1 MMLKKMGCFLLDLCE
16 IYIPATAFLI
26 MFTVFVLEI
35 FCHYFFNYPL
45 TWAYEVT
52 VFGFIWTV
60 ILGAAYATRSGAHV
74 MFDLLYEKQSPQV
87 QRYMR
92 IVGNAVLAVGFS
104 ITIPT
109 SYQFIKFMAF
119 EKSSVLRI
127 PFHIGYAPY
136 LAFWLIVVGRAIYN
150 IAQDMRVASKGAKL

>member
-1 MMLKKMGCFLLDLCE
+1 MTIKKVGSLLLDVCE
-16 IYIPATAFLI
+16 IYIPACAFLI
-26 MFTVFVLEI
+26 MFCAFVLEI
-35 FCHYFFNYPL
+35 FCRYFLNHPL
-45 TWAYEVT
+45 IWTYEVT

-74 MFDLLYEKQSPQV
+74 MFDLLYEKQSPTG

-104 ITIPT
+104 ITLPA

-119 EKSSVLRI
+119 EKSSVLKI
-127 PFHIGYAPY
+127 PFHFGYAPY
-136 LAFWLIVVGRAIYN
+136 LAFLLIVVGRAIYN
-150 IAQDMRVASKGAKL
+150 IAQDVRVTSKGA

>member
-1 MMLKKMGCFLLDLCE
+1 MTIKKVGSLLLDVCE
-16 IYIPATAFLI
+16 IYIPACAFLI
-26 MFTVFVLEI
+26 MFCAFVLEI
-35 FCHYFFNYPL
+35 FCRYFLNHPL
-45 TWAYEVT
+45 IWTYEVT

-74 MFDLLYEKQSPQV
+74 MFDLLYEKQSPTG

-104 ITIPT
+104 ITLPA

-119 EKSSVLRI
+119 EKSSVLKI
-127 PFHIGYAPY
+127 PFHFGYAPY
-136 LAFWLIVVGRAIYN
+136 LAFLLIVVGRAIYN
-150 IAQDMRVASKGAKL
+150 IAQDVRVASKGA

>member
-1 MMLKKMGCFLLDLCE
+1 MTIKKVGSLLLDICE
-16 IYIPATAFLI
+16 IYIPAIAFLI
-26 MFTVFVLEI
+26 MFSVFVLEI
-35 FCHYFFNYPL
+35 FCRYFFNYPL

-74 MFDLLYEKQSPQV
+74 MFDLLYEKQSPTG

-92 IVGNAVLAVGFS
+92 MIGNAVLAIGFS
-104 ITIPT
+104 LTIPA

-119 EKSSVLRI
+119 EKSSVLKI
-127 PFHIGYAPY
+127 PFHFGYAPY
-136 LAFWLIVVGRAIYN
+136 LAFLLIVVGRAVSN
-150 IAQDMRVASKGAKL
+150 IAQDARAASKGA

>member
-35 FCHYFFNYPL
+35 FCRYFFNYPL

-92 IVGNAVLAVGFS
+92 MVGNAVLAVGFS
-104 ITIPT
+104 ITVPA

-127 PFHIGYAPY
+127 PFHLGYAPY
-136 LAFWLIVVGRAIYN
+136 LPFLLIVVGRAVYN
-150 IAQDMRVASKGAKL
+150 VVNDVRVACKGGNA